1 MKPIALIKTGSTIPQ
16 LIPGHGDF
24 EDWFATGMDVADLL
38 QVDVYKQEPLPDAEN
53 LSGVLIT
60 GSPAMV
66 SAKEDWSEHIAQW
79 LQQTVLKD
87 IPVLGVCYG
96 HQLLAHALGGQVGL
110 NPNGRQ
116 IGTVPA
122 RLIESAKTDRLL
134 GHLPKMLDVQT
145 SHSEVVLEPPFGA
158 VRLATSPLDNNF
170 AIRFAEN
177 AWGIQFH
184 PEFSAPVMSGYIKY
198 RTDVLLE
205 EGLDPASLQ
214 GRVTETAEAKSVL
227 KKFVELTRT

>member
-1 MKPIALIKTGSTIPQ
+1 
-16 LIPGHGDF
+16 
-24 EDWFATGMDVADLL
+24 MDVADLL